1 MQRGQIHRGLEL
13 PMETFDPEG
22 RGKYINIPGCSSVL
36 PSLTVH
42 CESRRRRLRSP
53 IVAMALETLVAS
65 HPCRLGDFSYVTI
78 KTGENY

>member
-1 MQRGQIHRGLEL
+1 MWLKVPI
-13 PMETFDPEG
+13 ETFDPEG
-22 RGKYINIPGCSSVL
+22 RGQVTTWTAGSRL
-36 PSLTVH
+36 LLSLTVH

-65 HPCRLGDFSYVTI
+65 HLRRLEDFSYVTI

>member
-1 MQRGQIHRGLEL
+1 MWLKVPI
-13 PMETFDPEG
+13 ETFDPEG
-22 RGKYINIPGCSSVL
+22 RGQGTTWTARARL
-36 PSLTVH
+36 LLSLTVH

-65 HPCRLGDFSYVTI
+65 QLRRLGDFSYVTI